1 MPAYSIPLQA
11 RLDDH
16 PSTPPP
22 IHTTTHPHHH
32 PQDKDGVAAASAFA
46 EMAAE
51 QYSQP
56 GSPSVAQ
63 RLEGLYTK

>member
-1 MPAYSIPLQA
+1 M
-11 RLDDH
+11 
-16 PSTPPP
+16 
-22 IHTTTHPHHH
+22 
-32 PQDKDGVAAASAFA
+32 QDKDGVAAASAFA

-51 QYSQP
+51 QYCQP

>member
-1 MPAYSIPLQA
+1 VCCA
-11 RLDDH
+11 
-16 PSTPPP
+16 
-22 IHTTTHPHHH
+22 
-32 PQDKDGVAAASAFA
+32 QDKDGIAAAAAFA
-46 EMAAE
+46 ELAAE